1 MTLDH
6 KTLMNIVIVLAVVH
20 AVLSSIIGVLL
31 TQNKVSTQVLLI
43 FALIS
48 VIVNILIVFF
58 AGKCKDTTM

>member
-1 MTLDH
+1 MNFDH
-6 KTLMNIVIVLAVVH
+6 KTLMNIVIVLAIVH

-58 AGKCKDTTM
+58 AGKCKNTTM

>member
-1 MTLDH
+1 MTFDH
-6 KTLMNIVIVLAVVH
+6 KTLMNIVIGLAIAH

-31 TQNKVSTQVLLI
+31 TQNKVSTQVLLV

-48 VIVNILIVFF
+48 VIVNILIIFF